1 MSGSA
6 FRLARRPLA
15 ALGLTGLAA
24 AGFGLVKPAAAQ
36 TIDDLLGKRKVQV
49 GILVDLPPFGVVNA
63 KNEYEGYDVDVAKLM
78 AKYLGVD
85 LELVPVTGPNR
96 IPYLL
101 TSKVDIL
108 VAVFGITP
116 ERARQVQFAI
126 PYSSIDILLVAPKQ
140 RKISGPADL
149 QSLRVGVARA
159 STQDTAITALAPPG
173 TRIMRFDDDATTA
186 QALLSNQVDAMGVNN
201 VTLRQLQMMNP
212 GADYESKFA
221 LRHQPNGITLRRGQT
236 DLLQW
241 VNTFI
246 YYIKNNGE
254 LDAIHRRWFN
264 APLPEL
270 PVF

>member
-1 MSGSA
+1 MSA
-6 FRLARRPLA
+6 LQLARRPLA

-24 AGFGLVKPAAAQ
+24 AAFAGSTKPAAAQ
-36 TIDDLLGKRKVQV
+36 SIDDVLSKKKIQI

-63 KNEYEGYDVDVAKLM
+63 KGGYEGYDVDVAKLL
-78 AKYLGVD
+78 AKYLGVE
-85 LELVPVTGPNR
+85 LELVPITGPNR

-101 TSKVDIL
+101 TNKVDML
-108 VAVFGITP
+108 VATFGITP

-140 RKISGPADL
+140 QKISGPAVL
-149 QSLRVGVARA
+149 KTLRVGVARA
-159 STQDTAITALAPPG
+159 STQDTALSAVVPQG

-186 QALLSNQVDAMGVNN
+186 QALLSRQIDAIGVNN
-201 VTLRQLQMMNP
+201 ITLRQIQTMNP
-212 GADYESKFA
+212 GADYEPKFA
-221 LRHQPNGITLRRGQT
+221 LRHQPNGITLRRGST
-236 DLLQW
+236 DLHQW

-246 YYIKNNGE
+246 YFIKNNGE

-264 APLPEL
+264 APLPDM